1 VGPRLGDLSPSRAN
15 VFDVL
20 RLLAALAVLVSHC
33 YALTGRPDPVG
44 ERTGATLGELGVSVF
59 FAISGFLVARSW
71 AAQPALGVY
80 AAKRALRLM
89 PGLIVA
95 VWLTALVLGPLVT
108 TLPVGDY
115 FTTPQTWIYP
125 LRSSILITFDGR
137 LPGVFED
144 NPLPNA
150 VNGSLWTLPV
160 EAFAYAIVAVLGVLA
175 LPRRGPVLLAL
186 LAALLVA
193 LTPWVDLVSYL
204 PAAARDTAA
213 GANTH
218 IVIQLLTTF
227 VAGSALFA
235 LRDRVRLSWWVAL
248 ALAAAWVASWNTGWW
263 PVVAA
268 LFVPYVVLVLAYR
281 LPRSLNVLAR
291 PGDVS
296 YGVYVY
302 AFPVQQTV
310 VLASPK
316 IAPAGVAAFAIPIT
330 YALALAS
337 WRLLERPALE
347 LKRRFAPV
355 SLEPRTEA
363 PGSPRGARHPT
374 AG

>member
-20 RLLAALAVLVSHC
+20 RLLAALAVLLSHC
-33 YALTGRPDPVG
+33 YALTGRADPFG

-71 AAQPALGVY
+71 ASQPALAVY
-80 AAKRALRLM
+80 AAKRALRLL

-108 TLPVGDY
+108 TLPLGDY
-115 FTTPQTWIYP
+115 LTTPQTWIYP
-125 LRSSILITFDGR
+125 LRSSVLITFHGQ

-144 NPLPNA
+144 NPLPDA

-160 EAFAYAIVAVLGVLA
+160 EAFAYGIVAVLGVLA
-175 LPRRGPVLLAL
+175 LVRRGPVLLAL
-186 LAALLVA
+186 LVALLA
-193 LTPWVDLVSYL
+193 AQTPWVDLVSYL
-204 PAAARDTAA
+204 PAAARNTAA

-218 IVIQLLTTF
+218 IVLQLLTTF

-248 ALAAAWVASWNTGWW
+248 ALCGAWVLSWKTEWW
-263 PVVAA
+263 PVLAA
-268 LFVPYVVLVLAYR
+268 LFVPYAVLVLAYR

-316 IAPAGVAAFAIPIT
+316 IAPAGMAAFAIPIT

-337 WRLLERPALE
+337 WRLVERPALD
-347 LKRRFAPV
+347 LKKRLAPR

-363 PGSPRGARHPT
+363 PGSPHGARHPT